1 MYNRFSTRV
10 KKQSFIGNFVLLM
23 AVVIVLSFA
32 YGFLPTGMTAARGII
47 DVLQFIA
54 MAITMA
60 YVLKT
65 IIEDF

>member
-1 MYNRFSTRV
+1 MYNRFSSHLN
-10 KKQSFIGNFVLLM
+10 KHSFINNFALQM
-23 AVVIVLSFA
+23 TVVIVLSFA
-32 YGFLPTGMTAARGII
+32 YGFLPTGMTLARSVV